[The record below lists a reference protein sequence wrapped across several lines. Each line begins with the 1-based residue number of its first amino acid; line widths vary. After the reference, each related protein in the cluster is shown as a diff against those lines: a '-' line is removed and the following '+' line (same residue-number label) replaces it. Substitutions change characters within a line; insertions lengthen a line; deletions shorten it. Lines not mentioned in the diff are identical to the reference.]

1 MFVAFKLTKNDDFD
15 KCRYSGNG
23 IGFDEQESFSLSDGS
38 RIVKDVIVFGVDM
51 SISVHVN
58 NRKKDIL
65 ITVKGPTHSL
75 DDTTLKNM
83 L

>member
-1 MFVAFKLTKNDDFD
+1 
-15 KCRYSGNG
+15 
-23 IGFDEQESFSLSDGS
+23 
-38 RIVKDVIVFGVDM
+38 M